1 MINIM
6 NFFERIISKPTNRF
20 SVGQKIHS
28 VKTKKVLNLKR
39 EIYVNEIKH
48 FSACIENS
56 PIKNTVILSER
67 ALNDELYI
75 VVDKAKNYR
84 TRSKNPF

>member
-1 MINIM
+1 MIK
-6 NFFERIISKPTNRF
+6 FFERIINKPINRF
-20 SVGQKIHS
+20 YVGQKIHS
-28 VKTKKVLNLKR
+28 SKTKKVLNLKR

-67 ALNDELYI
+67 ALNDELYA
-75 VVDKAKNYR
+75 VVDKEKKLPN
-84 TRSKNPF
+84 TF

>member
-6 NFFERIISKPTNRF
+6 NFFERIINKPHCRF
-20 SVGQKIHS
+20 AVGQKIQS
-28 VKTKKVLNLKR
+28 LKTKKVPRLKQ

-56 PIKNTVILSER
+56 PVKNTVILSER

-75 VVDKAKNYR
+75 VVDKEKKLSN
-84 TRSKNPF
+84 TF

>member
-1 MINIM
+1 MIKIM
-6 NFFERIISKPTNRF
+6 EFFERIINKQANRF

-48 FSACIENS
+48 FSACIENTTR
-56 PIKNTVILSER
+56 KNTVLLSEK

-75 VVDKAKNYR
+75 VVDK
-84 TRSKNPF
+84 

>member
-6 NFFERIISKPTNRF
+6 NFFERIINKPHSRF

-48 FSACIENS
+48 FSACIENTAR
-56 PIKNTVILSER
+56 KNTVLLSEK
-67 ALNDELYI
+67 ALNDDHYMVI
-75 VVDKAKNYR
+75 DKETKLVN
-84 TRSKNPF
+84 TL

>member
-1 MINIM
+1 MITIM
-6 NFFERIISKPTNRF
+6 KFFETVFNKPANRL

-28 VKTKKVLNLKR
+28 VKTRKVLNLKR
-39 EIYVNEIKH
+39 EIYVNGIKH

-75 VVDKAKNYR
+75 VVDKEAKLSN
-84 TRSKNPF
+84 TF